1 MKVKKFLPGV
11 LGVILLLFL
20 DQITKYWAI
29 VSLKNT
35 QGISLISDVFRFQY
49 LENHG
54 AAFGILQ
61 NQRWFLLVTTIL
73 VLVLMGV
80 IYGKLPDTNRYAF
93 LRFVGIL
100 IAAGAVGNM
109 IDRIYRG
116 YVIDF
121 LYFEL
126 IDFPIFNVADCYVV
140 IAAFLAFFLVCFY
153 YKDEDFDFLKRRKQ
167 KNTQE

>member
-1 MKVKKFLPGV
+1 MKAKKYLLGV
-11 LGVILLLFL
+11 LGVILLLFF

-29 VSLKNT
+29 VSLKGT
-35 QGISLISDVFRFQY
+35 QGISLISGVFEFQY

-61 NQRWFLLVTTIL
+61 NQRWLLLVIT
-73 VLVLMGV
+73 VLMLLLLGFA
-80 IYGKLPDTNRYAF
+80 YGKLPSTDHFRF

-100 IAAGAVGNM
+100 LAAGAVGNM
-109 IDRIYRG
+109 IDRMFHG
-116 YVIDF
+116 YVVDF
-121 LYFEL
+121 LYFKL

-153 YKDEDFDFLKRRKQ
+153 YKDEDFNFLSH
-167 KNTQE
+167 TQQNKEK